1 MVIVLAQYNGK
12 GDFKGM
18 MYIQSEDVPMGSTIK
33 LSVPVDN
40 TIGDIARL
48 KAFCLES
55 FASLIPMGNEVN
67 FPAK

>member
-55 FASLIPMGNEVN
+55 FASLIPMGNAVN